1 MKKILIAAACGLAAG
16 AFAQT
21 SSTLMLTPW
30 GEKVTPEN
38 VWRGYPR
45 PQMVRSNWTN
55 LNGKW
60 DYAITDIGK
69 TDARPEKWDGQI
81 LVPFALEAPLSG
93 CNGKLLA
100 PHQYLWYTRKIN
112 LDPKPG
118 EKILLHFG
126 AVDFRAIVYLGHDEV
141 GCTPHE
147 GGQLPFT
154 VDLTPYAKKG
164 ENTLTVLVWDPTEAH
179 INSRG
184 KQSFKTYA
192 CFYTRMSG
200 IWQTVWMETV
210 PEKHIADYDVV
221 PDIDKGVVTFTFKVD
236 GLKYGDVE
244 KGEVVVECEGLE
256 VAINFKPGEPCEVP
270 MPKDYKLWSPESPKL
285 YDFTAKFGKD
295 EIKGYFGMRKF
306 EKRID
311 AKGVLRFFL
320 NNKPYYV
327 MGTLD
332 QGWWPDGLLTPPSEE
347 AMAFDIQTL
356 KDCGFNAMR
365 KHIKVEPLR
374 YYALCDKMGLLLLQD
389 MPSTT
394 HSAHDPFHWEV
405 TKGYDLYRR
414 ELKGL
419 VDLLRKV
426 PSIVIWVPYNEGWSQ
441 HDPVL
446 THTTL
451 DFVKKYDPTRLVDG
465 PSGWCDFEGGST
477 FQRDKKGRTTTQHL
491 PADKCEAAD
500 IVDYHAYRGPAM
512 PAVNARRVSFLG
524 EFGGLGH
531 PVKGH
536 IWREFAQGKVLGEK
550 TGSWGYGGIED
561 TKTREGLEK
570 TYLGLIEKLGDFA
583 EQGLAGSIYTQTTDV
598 EIEINGLLTYDRKV
612 LKYNP
617 AVLKAAHDRV
627 RARANGK

>member
-1 MKKILIAAACGLAAG
+1 MKKVMMMTGALAAM
-16 AFAQT
+16 ALQAET
-21 SSTLMLTPW
+21 MLTPW
-30 GEKVTPEN
+30 GAAVTPDN
-38 VWRGYPR
+38 AWRGYPR
-45 PQMVRSNWTN
+45 PQMVRANWTN
-55 LNGKW
+55 LNGLW

-69 TDARPEKWDGQI
+69 TDARPEKWDGKI
-81 LVPFALEAPLSG
+81 LVPYALEAPLSG
-93 CNGKLLA
+93 CNGKLLE
-100 PHQYLWYTRKIN
+100 PHQYLWYTRKVN

-221 PDIDKGVVTFTFKVD
+221 TDIDRGEVTLTFKVC
-236 GLKYGDVE
+236 GLKYADTQE
-244 KGEVVVECEGLE
+244 GEVRVLCGGGNVV
-256 VAINFKPGEPCEVP
+256 ATSRFKPGEPCTVK
-270 MPKDYKLWSPESPKL
+270 MPVDFKLWSPETPNL

-295 EIKGYFGMRKF
+295 EVKGYFGMRKF
-306 EKRID
+306 EKRMD
-311 AKGVLRFFL
+311 SKGVLRFFL

-374 YYALCDKMGLLLLQD
+374 YYALCDKIGLLLLQD
-389 MPSTT
+389 MPSTS
-394 HSAHDPFHWEV
+394 HHADDPFRWEV

-491 PADKCEAAD
+491 PADQCEAAD

-531 PVKGH
+531 PVNGH
-536 IWREFAQGKVLGEK
+536 IWREFEFAQGKVLGEK

>member
-1 MKKILIAAACGLAAG
+1 MIGTFVAAA
-16 AFAQT
+16 T
-21 SSTLMLTPW
+21 MLTSW
-30 GEKVTPEN
+30 GEKVTDSN
-38 VWRGYPR
+38 AWQGYPR
-45 PQMVRSNWTN
+45 PQMVRENWTN
-55 LNGKW
+55 LNGPW
-60 DYAITDIGK
+60 DYAITDIEK
-69 TDARPEKWDGQI
+69 TTGRPEKWDGKI
-81 LVPFALEAPLSG
+81 RVPFALEAPLSG
-93 CNGKLLA
+93 CNGRLLA

-126 AVDFRAIVYLGHDEV
+126 AVDFRAIVFLGHDEV
-141 GCTPHE
+141 GETPHE

-164 ENTLTVLVWDPTEAH
+164 DNTLTVLVWDPTEDF

-221 PDIDKGVVTFTFKVD
+221 PDIDKGEVTLTFKVD
-236 GLKYGDVE
+236 GLKYDDTKE
-244 KGEVVVECEGLE
+244 GEVRVLSGGGNA
-256 VAINFKPGEPCEVP
+256 VATSRFKPGEPCTIK
-270 MPKDYKLWSPESPKL
+270 MPAGFKLWSPETPNL
-285 YDFTAKFGKD
+285 YDFVAKFGKD

-306 EKRID
+306 EKRKD
-311 AKGVLRFFL
+311 SKGYLRFFL

-327 MGTLD
+327 IGTLD
-332 QGWWPDGLLTPPSEE
+332 QGWWPDGLLTPPSDE
-347 AMAFDIQTL
+347 AMAFDIKTL
-356 KDCGFNAMR
+356 KDCGFNTMR

-389 MPSTT
+389 MPSTS
-394 HSAHDPFHWEV
+394 HSAHDPFHWQV

-441 HDPVL
+441 HDPFL

-465 PSGWCDFEGGST
+465 PSGWCDFEGGAST
-477 FQRDKKGRTTTQHL
+477 VPGK
-491 PADKCEAAD
+491 PAGVRPLTKHRPFGECEAAD
-500 IVDYHAYRGPAM
+500 IVDHHEYRGPGM
-512 PAVNARRVSFLG
+512 IPVNDRRVSFLG

-531 PVKGH
+531 PVNGH
-536 IWREFAQGKVLGEK
+536 IWAEFDQGKVLGPNVPK
-550 TGSWGYGGIED
+550 YWGYKGVND
-561 TKTREGLEK
+561 TMTLDGLEK
-570 TYLGLIEKLGDFA
+570 TYLGLIEKLGKLA
-583 EQGLAGSIYTQTTDV
+583 ENGLAGSIYTQTTDV

-612 LKYNP
+612 LKYKP
-617 AVLKAAHDRV
+617 EVLKKAHDAV
-627 RARANGK
+627 RAKVELQ